1 MPKNIPIEGGQPIGA
16 PQGWD
21 AEKHG
26 PCGTLQVATIQEPGA
41 YPRMITAHRF
51 TEMERMAILNDGEAA
66 LFLSIL
72 GTTHP
77 VISMWLQDGRGQPV
91 GDGLEIGQG
100 EAIAKAAQT
109 SDTPLVEI
117 GFAAMFAE
125 LEAQAEQ
132 RSNSPDIGDPDPAGQ
147 IWMKGIFAMKDAFAV
162 GLEAV
167 GLHLAQGRK
176 AAESETVEL
185 PVMTLQAVAAE
196 AQARDALGMPPAGIL
211 KTTGTVDRDPF
222 VIGDPLEGLDTCVDC
237 QGRYDSSDL
246 DEEGRCGDCQGGMIG
261 DEE

>member
-1 MPKNIPIEGGQPIGA
+1 MPKNIPIEGGLPIGA

-26 PCGTLQVATIQEPGA
+26 PCGTLNVQTVQEPGE
-41 YPRMITAHRF
+41 YPRMITAYRL
-51 TEMERMAILNDGEAA
+51 TDAEQRAIFGGGQ

-72 GTTHP
+72 GTKHP
-77 VISMWLQDGRGQPV
+77 VISMWIQDGEGQPV
-91 GDGLEIGQG
+91 GDGLQVGDG
-100 EAIAKAAQT
+100 DAIAKAAQT

-132 RSNSPDIGDPDPAGQ
+132 RSNSPDIGDPDEAGQ

-167 GLHLAQGRK
+167 GQHLAAGGK
-176 AAESETVEL
+176 AAEPETLEL
-185 PVMTLQAVAAE
+185 PVMTLESVAAE
-196 AQARDALGMPPAGIL
+196 AQAHQAIAKAQPGEASG
-211 KTTGTVDRDPF
+211 DPF
-222 VIGDPLEGLDTCVDC
+222 VIGELEPKNGYRTY
-237 QGRYDSSDL
+237 GRLCPSCDAPIGTGHQPGCD
-246 DEEGRCGDCQGGMIG
+246 QGG
-261 DEE
+261 EA